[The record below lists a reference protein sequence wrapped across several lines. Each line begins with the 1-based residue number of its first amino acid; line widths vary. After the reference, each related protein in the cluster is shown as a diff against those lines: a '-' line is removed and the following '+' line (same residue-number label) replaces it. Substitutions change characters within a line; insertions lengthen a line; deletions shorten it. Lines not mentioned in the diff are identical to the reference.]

1 MTVVVPPGDRDTAAA
16 LVGHLL
22 LGCLAVV
29 AGALHR
35 VRESPDLP
43 AKTRAELLRLA
54 DIESERM
61 VEALRILSAESPEA
75 ALAFLRRGGGRFR

>member
-1 MTVVVPPGDRDTAAA
+1 MSTIVPFGDRETSAA

-35 VRESPDLP
+35 LRESPDLP
-43 AKTRAELLRLA
+43 YATRAELLRLA
-54 DIESERM
+54 DIESARM
-61 VEALRILSAESPEA
+61 VEALRILSSESPEA
-75 ALAFLRRGGGRFR
+75 ALGFLRRGSGSR